1 MTNALR
7 LNLFKI
13 HDADKDKKIKNPVS
27 IESNSGNIT
36 DSPEA
41 LSAIFSKP
49 FNADKTS
56 DAEQTINN
64 SCKLLNECSDINN
77 NTNKKENNTMVKV
90 TVNVTGMMCGHC
102 EAHVNKAIQEA
113 FGVQDVVS
121 SHDAGTTIFSAPE
134 KVDEDKIRQVIKD
147 AGYEVTGITQE

>member
-1 MTNALR
+1 MADTFGFRFNGGFQHIRVNAFGKHY
-7 LNLFKI
+7 NL
-13 HDADKDKKIKNPVS
+13 
-27 IESNSGNIT
+27 
-36 DSPEA
+36 
-41 LSAIFSKP
+41 
-49 FNADKTS
+49 
-56 DAEQTINN
+56 
-64 SCKLLNECSDINN
+64 
-77 NTNKKENNTMVKV
+77 
-90 TVNVTGMMCGHC
+90 TGMMCGHC

>member
-1 MTNALR
+1 MCIR
-7 LNLFKI
+7 DRFKI

-41 LSAIFSKP
+41 LSAIFSKS

-121 SHDAGTTIFSAPE
+121 VSYTHLDVYKRQIQGYPSVSAS
-134 KVDEDKIRQVIKD
+134 
-147 AGYEVTGITQE
+147 GHM